1 MAYPIIMHVNY
12 CEQGQTVEE
21 ICRKAAGWGY
31 DGVEFRRERPGV
43 EETTEQYLDKIE
55 AGVKASGLKHVLFG
69 YPGPLLIKED
79 AAERERE
86 VEKAIEFYRHVN
98 ERLGVTTINLL
109 TGALHNPDKS
119 VPYFDYTKH
128 GSFIVSDEQW
138 AWQVKGCQDMAD
150 GLADVDIRF
159 GFETHMV
166 YVHDTAEAA
175 RRLVDDIDR
184 PSIGVN
190 PDYGNNIGF
199 PKHPSL
205 EEVVKLLG
213 DKIHYVHL
221 KNSAPLRGAPGR
233 LATALGEGEINNRQ
247 FVRLLMEVGYDGPI
261 CVEAPRPGDREWYAP
276 QDLAYI
282 RSVLADLGA

>member
-1 MAYPIIMHVNY
+1 MAYPVIMHVNY

-21 ICRKAAGWGY
+21 ICQKAVAWGY
-31 DGVEFRRERPGV
+31 DGVEFRRKRSGV
-43 EETTEQYLDKIE
+43 EETNEAYLDE
-55 AGVKASGLKHVLFG
+55 LEMGVKASGLKHVVFG

-79 AAERERE
+79 AGERERD
-86 VEKAIEFYRHVN
+86 VEEAIAFYRHVN
-98 ERLGVTTINLL
+98 ERLGVNTVNLL

-128 GSFIVSDEQW
+128 GSFIVTDEQW

-150 GLADVDIRF
+150 GLKDVDIRF

-190 PDYGNNIGF
+190 LDYGNIIGYR
-199 PKHPSL
+199 KRPSL
-205 EEVVKLLG
+205 PEAIEMLADKLY
-213 DKIHYVHL
+213 YVHL
-221 KNSAPLRGAPGR
+221 KNAAPLRGAPG
-233 LATALGEGEINNRQ
+233 LMPTALAEGQINNRE
-247 FVRLLMEVGYDGPI
+247 FVRLLIEAGYDGPL
-261 CVEAPRPGDREWYAP
+261 CVEAPRGGDREWYTV
-276 QDLAYI
+276 QDLAYLK
-282 RSVLADLGA
+282 SVLKDLGG